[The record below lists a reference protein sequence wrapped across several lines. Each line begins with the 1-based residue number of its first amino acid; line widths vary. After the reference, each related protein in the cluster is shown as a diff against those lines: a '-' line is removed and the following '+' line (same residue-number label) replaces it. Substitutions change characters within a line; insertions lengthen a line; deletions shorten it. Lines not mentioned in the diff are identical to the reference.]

1 MKWTSLLSLTLS
13 FVLIVSCAPSLKHYP
28 NINQHLI
35 NQDYDGAYKIVKDSK
50 KTYAERNAVLYYLD
64 EGIITHY
71 GSRFD
76 ESNQS
81 LSQCETMME
90 DLYTKSLSKAA
101 ASFVIS
107 DNTVPYRGEDFE
119 RAMVNLF
126 MALNYVGLGD
136 REDALVEARRVDN
149 VLSVINS
156 HYEEDAKN
164 VYKEDGFIRF
174 IMGTLYEAD
183 AEMNDAYISYKKAEE
198 IYQNDYLPN
207 YGVAPPSILLEALMS
222 SSQDMGFYSELSD
235 LKKQYPHVTF
245 MEPAKKRK
253 HAEIYFIHYNGLC
266 PEKQEKEFLVPMLDG
281 YVMKIAYPAFVKR
294 GYQIAQ
300 GNVFLKEQKS
310 GQAYQAST
318 ILMEDIASIAIKNLE
333 NRIGRVKAKAI
344 ARATTKYLASKAA
357 ENEAEKRG
365 GLLAGLLTKTVAN
378 VASVATEQA
387 DVRHWRL
394 LPAEIRVGRTILPP
408 GTYEGAIHF
417 VTANGSTIQSRAI
430 RSFSVDKNEKRFFI
444 FRTLQ

>member
-90 DLYTKSLSKAA
+90 GLYTKSLSKAA

-207 YGVAPPSILLEALMS
+207 YGVAPPSIVQQLCEWHMQLQTLWDYAVPIPRSITWKACWFGQDALGEDI
-222 SSQDMGFYSELSD
+222 QRQIL
-235 LKKQYPHVTF
+235 
-245 MEPAKKRK
+245 
-253 HAEIYFIHYNGLC
+253 
-266 PEKQEKEFLVPMLDG
+266 
-281 YVMKIAYPAFVKR
+281 YPATAF
-294 GYQIAQ
+294 
-300 GNVFLKEQKS
+300 S
-310 GQAYQAST
+310 GMT
-318 ILMEDIASIAIKNLE
+318 H
-333 NRIGRVKAKAI
+333 
-344 ARATTKYLASKAA
+344 
-357 ENEAEKRG
+357 
-365 GLLAGLLTKTVAN
+365 KTV
-378 VASVATEQA
+378 
-387 DVRHWRL
+387 
-394 LPAEIRVGRTILPP
+394 
-408 GTYEGAIHF
+408 
-417 VTANGSTIQSRAI
+417 
-430 RSFSVDKNEKRFFI
+430 
-444 FRTLQ
+444 